1 MPCPACTAELRL
13 IRRSPARWKC
23 PSCRTRYD
31 MAPAP
36 TPHHLNRED
45 GLRKRDLIA
54 RMTEHLPMRTEEV
67 AHRLAMN
74 VASVLRHV
82 HLMPGHHAWD
92 GRVFKG
98 SKTEW
103 GHD

>member
-1 MPCPACTAELRL
+1 
-13 IRRSPARWKC
+13 
-23 PSCRTRYD
+23 